1 MARRKNLRVR
11 LSKESVLT
19 IDRSRMWKKRLA
31 YILVAN
37 KAFKYPYGNKTH
49 ILYIGTTRKGAQRP
63 AASAVEKAMS
73 LFGEVRGV
81 KQIGIYLLN
90 SESRRNVK
98 TWQKLESAL
107 LAVFRQRYSSLPQ
120 ENKRRGE
127 YGNADDIQYFR
138 RDNLEKILRIFERP
152 PKL

>member
-1 MARRKNLRVR
+1 MVSLLVWMLVLSKWVENKPMARKKNLRVR

-19 IDRSRMWKKRLA
+19 IDRSRMWKSRMT

-37 KAFKYPYGNKTH
+37 KKLKYPSGRGTH
-49 ILYIGTTRKGAQRP
+49 ILYIGTTRKGAKRP

-73 LFGEVRGV
+73 LFGEERGV

-90 SESRRNVK
+90 SESRRNVR

-107 LAVFRQRYSSLPQ
+107 LAVFRQRYFKLPQ
-120 ENKRRGE
+120 ENKKKG
-127 YGNADDIQYFR
+127 
-138 RDNLEKILRIFERP
+138 
-152 PKL
+152 

>member
-1 MARRKNLRVR
+1 M
-11 LSKESVLT
+11 T
-19 IDRSRMWKKRLA
+19 

-37 KAFKYPYGNKTH
+37 KKFKYPSGERTH
-49 ILYIGTTRKGAQRP
+49 VLYIGTTRKGARRP
-63 AASAVEKAMS
+63 AASAVEKAMAM
-73 LFGEVRGV
+73 FGSVRGV

-107 LAVFRQRYSSLPQ
+107 LAIFRQRYFRLPQ
-120 ENKRRGE
+120 ENKKRGE
-127 YGNADDIQYFR
+127 YGNEEDIRYFKR
-138 RDNLEKILRIFERP
+138 ENLLKILRVFEEK